1 MYLNEMFQWGLKNRT
16 TVHPSVVVQNMR
28 VAKNKNGEKRFNPN
42 ENIPI
47 SQILQYFSRLSAMRK
62 TSSKDINDD
71 GLDVV
76 LLNNAKMD
84 TTPEFQ

>member
-1 MYLNEMFQWGLKNRT
+1 
-16 TVHPSVVVQNMR
+16 MR

-71 GLDVV
+71 DLHAD
-76 LLNNAKMD
+76 LLNNAKMVPIGQLTVYYQLLQQVLAFID
-84 TTPEFQ
+84 MYM

>member
-1 MYLNEMFQWGLKNRT
+1 
-16 TVHPSVVVQNMR
+16 
-28 VAKNKNGEKRFNPN
+28 
-42 ENIPI
+42 
-47 SQILQYFSRLSAMRK
+47 MRK

-71 GLDVV
+71 GLDAV